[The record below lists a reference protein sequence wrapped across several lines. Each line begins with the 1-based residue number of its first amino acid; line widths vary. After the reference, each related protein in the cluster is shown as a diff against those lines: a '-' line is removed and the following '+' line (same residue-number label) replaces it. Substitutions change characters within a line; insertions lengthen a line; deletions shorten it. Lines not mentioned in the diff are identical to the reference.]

1 MKHKIHGQM
10 SESFLIAAFLSVSGG
25 LQDAY
30 TYISRGKVFA
40 NAQTGNIVLFS
51 QNIIAGN
58 LKLSIH
64 YFIPVIFFALG
75 VAVAE
80 CIRQKYRLLQKIHW
94 RQLVLIAEIFLLFIV
109 GFLPEKWNML
119 ANAMVSFA
127 CAMQV
132 QAFRK
137 VNGYAFASTM
147 CIGNMRSE
155 MESFCAYERTH
166 DKRIL
171 KKSFCYLGIIFM
183 FAFGAGLGGLLIPEL
198 GMRTIW
204 ISCAILLVSF
214 MFMFIKEEIVEN
226 PELKEE
232 KAAIRSD
239 LHNIKEEAANM
250 ERILK
255 DDLKMHH

>member
-1 MKHKIHGQM
+1 MYTTEIQTS
-10 SESFLIAAFLSVSGG
+10 SEDSLETTGTYRRNFSSVYSG
-25 LQDAY
+25 
-30 TYISRGKVFA
+30 FP
-40 NAQTGNIVLFS
+40 
-51 QNIIAGN
+51 AG
-58 LKLSIH
+58 
-64 YFIPVIFFALG
+64 
-75 VAVAE
+75 
-80 CIRQKYRLLQKIHW
+80 
-94 RQLVLIAEIFLLFIV
+94 
-109 GFLPEKWNML
+109 KWNML

-171 KKSFCYLGIIFM
+171 KKAFCYLGIIFM

>member
-1 MKHKIHGQM
+1 
-10 SESFLIAAFLSVSGG
+10 
-25 LQDAY
+25 
-30 TYISRGKVFA
+30 
-40 NAQTGNIVLFS
+40 
-51 QNIIAGN
+51 
-58 LKLSIH
+58 
-64 YFIPVIFFALG
+64 
-75 VAVAE
+75 
-80 CIRQKYRLLQKIHW
+80 
-94 RQLVLIAEIFLLFIV
+94 
-109 GFLPEKWNML
+109 
-119 ANAMVSFA
+119 
-127 CAMQV
+127 
-132 QAFRK
+132 
-137 VNGYAFASTM
+137 
-147 CIGNMRSE
+147 

-171 KKSFCYLGIIFM
+171 KKAFCYLGIIFM
-183 FAFGAGLGGLLIPEL
+183 FAFGAGLGGLLISEL

-204 ISCAILLVSF
+204 ISCAILLISF